1 MPLLLPG
8 LLSQWQEYVST
19 QIRSSSAPRWCV
31 LARWSVGIALAQCCE
46 LTGVV
51 ATSAATG
58 TACLSPVL
66 CTLAAIRR

>member
-31 LARWSVGIALAQCCE
+31 LARWSVGSRWRGAVIGRCC
-46 LTGVV
+46 G
-51 ATSAATG
+51 SAS
-58 TACLSPVL
+58 LV
-66 CTLAAIRR
+66 

>member
-31 LARWSVGIALAQCCE
+31 LARWSVGIALAQCCDW
-46 LTGVV
+46 
-51 ATSAATG
+51 
-58 TACLSPVL
+58 PVL
-66 CTLAAIRR
+66 WQRWLSIGTV